1 MPPLARNR
9 FEFQLRFQSVLECTW
24 EHKEAMTGGPVDLQ
38 REITDFD
45 CSTLNRQLDCNFL
58 LSLHPPA
65 FLDSRKFRGH
75 GDLPKNRSQ
84 GANWQEWRAAQ
95 R

>member
-1 MPPLARNR
+1 MGTQGSYDWRPR
-9 FEFQLRFQSVLECTW
+9 
-24 EHKEAMTGGPVDLQ
+24 LQ
-38 REITDFD
+38 REIIDFD

-75 GDLPKNRSQ
+75 GDLLQKQIARCELARMARCPTRTCSWLRVPLTKVTP
-84 GANWQEWRAAQ
+84 
-95 R
+95 